1 MPNFS
6 QISRAHG
13 KFGEQNKALES
24 SLLIINYHIFINKYY
39 NYIINAYCNYYISNK
54 DLLEECDKDECKD
67 VNGTFATTSV

>member
-1 MPNFS
+1 MQARAGETFLKLVPNFS

-39 NYIINAYCNYYISNK
+39 NYIINA
-54 DLLEECDKDECKD
+54 
-67 VNGTFATTSV
+67 